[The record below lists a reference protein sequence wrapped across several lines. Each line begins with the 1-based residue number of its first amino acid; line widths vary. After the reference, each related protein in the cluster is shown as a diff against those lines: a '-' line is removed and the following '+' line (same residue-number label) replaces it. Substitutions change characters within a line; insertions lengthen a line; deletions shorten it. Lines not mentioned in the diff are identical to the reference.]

1 MRWLVRVEPISK
13 WGSRRVF
20 AEVRLVSANPLHFF
34 LQISEEIFFL
44 RLAKRAQLRN
54 FWDICTKKAPA
65 VESCSMKEAER
76 KRLLVQRCDCCG
88 ALVYLL
94 THIYHSMFLEYYLP
108 YDQQLLAPGEGLG
121 IFGSNPGWVI
131 LGLSLCLASHLW
143 HSAQLRGLST
153 RVHPLSGEVF
163 HRQNSP

>member
-44 RLAKRAQLRN
+44 CLAKRAQLRN

-108 YDQQLLAPGEGLG
+108 YDQLTFSSRRGLG
-121 IFGSNPGWVI
+121 DYWVKSRLGDIGVVSMSRFAPLTLGS
-131 LGLSLCLASHLW
+131 A
-143 HSAQLRGLST
+143 
-153 RVHPLSGEVF
+153 
-163 HRQNSP
+163 

>member
-1 MRWLVRVEPISK
+1 MLEKARWLVRVEPISK

-44 RLAKRAQLRN
+44 FLAKRAQLRN

-88 ALVYLL
+88 AL
-94 THIYHSMFLEYYLP
+94 YHWSTGEIPGAGTRHVMYHPGKNSRAIQKRYKSPSILYKTIASQLP
-108 YDQQLLAPGEGLG
+108 L
-121 IFGSNPGWVI
+121 IR
-131 LGLSLCLASHLW
+131 ASCGKPK
-143 HSAQLRGLST
+143 LRA
-153 RVHPLSGEVF
+153 
-163 HRQNSP
+163 